1 MSSTR
6 LYVFI
11 SLLTSLHVGRQV
23 HAQQF
28 VFLDSIPVVGDNIVV
43 DKMGFMYGVG
53 TDYIVKYNSSGD
65 SLFYF
70 SNKLLGE
77 IDQLEVSIAL
87 RPLLFYKNSNQIIV
101 TDNTLSAQLN
111 QSIALEQ
118 LDWQQVTRIAS
129 RFNNNK
135 IWLYDQ
141 SNFELLLISHQL
153 QIEQRSGNLL
163 QLIGLDTLDVLQVKE
178 YQNKVYINNPK
189 SGIHVFD
196 LFGTYY
202 NTIHLKNLADFE
214 LYNNHIVS
222 FKNDSIGFY
231 NMLSFQENKFPLPIK
246 DFGAI
251 TLKNDLLYI
260 LKSGIIFRYKTIE

>member
-129 RFNNNK
+129 SFNNNK
-135 IWLYDQ
+135 I
-141 SNFELLLISHQL
+141 
-153 QIEQRSGNLL
+153 
-163 QLIGLDTLDVLQVKE
+163 
-178 YQNKVYINNPK
+178 
-189 SGIHVFD
+189 
-196 LFGTYY
+196 
-202 NTIHLKNLADFE
+202 
-214 LYNNHIVS
+214 
-222 FKNDSIGFY
+222 
-231 NMLSFQENKFPLPIK
+231 
-246 DFGAI
+246 
-251 TLKNDLLYI
+251 
-260 LKSGIIFRYKTIE
+260 